1 MDDFDQ
7 DRLLGILEMSSK
19 IAMGKN
25 KKEDLSV
32 LLEDFDEHLRAIY
45 VNNLINLFRNG
56 MSLKQD
62 IEVFSESAA
71 EIFKGQTLLPKALR
85 NYWKIHGEAFKR
97 EFWQLHPFD
106 NHLTGLKWVA
116 LLPSDSKFGLYN
128 TEAKVRCMFETTG
141 DNFSMDFSPAAL
153 VQLSKELES
162 IQNSIPKAQ

>member
-7 DRLLGILEMSSK
+7 DRLLGILEMSSN
-19 IAMGKN
+19 IALGKN

-32 LLEDFDEHLRAIY
+32 LLQDFDEHLRAIY

-62 IEVFSESAA
+62 IDVFSESAA
-71 EIFKGQTLLPKALR
+71 QIFKGQTLLPKALR
-85 NYWKIHGEAFKR
+85 NYWKMNGETLKQ

-116 LLPSDSKFGLYN
+116 LLPSDSKFSIN
-128 TEAKVRCMFETTG
+128 NPEPKVRCMFETTG
-141 DNFSMDFSPAAL
+141 DNFSMDFSPTAL
-153 VQLSKELES
+153 AQLAKELS
-162 IQNSIPKAQ
+162 NIQNSIPKAQ